1 MVMEWKKFDFKMK
14 KVNDLI
20 KEATENPHNTKALLS
35 AMEKAH
41 EIRTKL
47 FDGNQNFATTEKD
60 GLVISRDISDDWK
73 IQFGLIYIALARI
86 GFLKEDFHTA
96 VHCVEKALEKLMEL
110 RSPLKYSH
118 NGNMPYVS
126 LEIIKI
132 GIAILEKNMATD
144 IKSRV
149 RECLKGA
156 SAFL

>member
-1 MVMEWKKFDFKMK
+1 MVMKWKEFDFAI
-14 KVNDLI
+14 NEIRQLI
-20 KEATENPHNTKALLS
+20 KEAEENPHNTKALLD
-35 AMEKAH
+35 AFKKAH
-41 EIRTKL
+41 KIRIEL

-96 VHCVEKALEKLMEL
+96 VRCVEKALEKLMEL

-149 RECLKGA
+149 RKCLKEA
-156 SAFL
+156 PAFL